1 MSGKIMV
8 LVVEPGKPCQAR
20 EIDGSLEAMQALV
33 GGYIE
38 AVTPFAESIAIVCNE
53 EGKLRGLPYNR
64 PLTDRTG
71 APYDILC
78 GTFFIAGVDGEH
90 FVSLTE
96 EQIQRYKDLYDNVMS
111 LTSERPENQAEIVPE
126 TAMPDFAVA
135 CQILFRFTHEDQE
148 NPGLHDAFIRHVTGI
163 FNQDQALAE
172 RTVDSLDVDFQGCRA
187 EVRYTFAR
195 QDKDAASAE
204 LFSKQCVLDVR
215 DQLEGY
221 GCKIEKIEC
230 FAEELEPDYG
240 REQARGRETQEKKR
254 KGNRHDR

>member
-1 MSGKIMV
+1 MKV
-8 LVVEPGKPCQAR
+8 LVVEPMKPCEAR
-20 EIDGSLEAMQALV
+20 EIPDTLEAMQAIV
-33 GGYIE
+33 GGYIQ
-38 AVTPFAESIAIVCNE
+38 AVYPFQEEVAVVCNE
-53 EGKLRGLPYNR
+53 EGRNLDLPFNRPLIDESGLPY
-64 PLTDRTG
+64 
-71 APYDILC
+71 DIVC
-78 GTFFIAGVDGEH
+78 GTFFMAGFSGEH

-96 EQIQRYKDLYDNVMS
+96 EQIQKYKVLYDNVVV
-111 LTSERPENQAEIVPE
+111 LTAERPENQAEIAPE
-126 TAMPDFAVA
+126 AAMPDFAVA
-135 CQILFRFTHEDQE
+135 CQISFRFTHEDQE
-148 NPGLHDAFIRHVTGI
+148 NPGSHDAFISHVTGI
-163 FNQDQALAE
+163 FNQDQTLAE
-172 RTVDSLDVDFQGCRA
+172 RTVGGLDVAFQGCCA

-240 REQARGRETQEKKR
+240 RDQARGRGTQEKKR

>member
-1 MSGKIMV
+1 MKV
-8 LVVEPGKPCQAR
+8 LVVEPMKPCEAR
-20 EIDGSLEAMQALV
+20 EIPDTLEAMQAIV
-33 GGYIE
+33 GGYIQ
-38 AVTPFAESIAIVCNE
+38 AVYPFQEEVAVVCNE
-53 EGKLRGLPYNR
+53 EGRNLDLPFNRPLIDESGLPY
-64 PLTDRTG
+64 
-71 APYDILC
+71 DIVC
-78 GTFFIAGVDGEH
+78 GTFFMAGFSGEH

-96 EQIQRYKDLYDNVMS
+96 EQIQKYKVLYDNVVV
-111 LTSERPENQAEIVPE
+111 LTAERPENQAEIAPE
-126 TAMPDFAVA
+126 AAMPDFAVA
-135 CQILFRFTHEDQE
+135 CQISFRFTHEDQE
-148 NPGLHDAFIRHVTGI
+148 NPGSHDAFISHVTGI
-163 FNQDQALAE
+163 FNQDQTLAE
-172 RTVDSLDVDFQGCRA
+172 RTVGGLDVAFQGCCA

-240 REQARGRETQEKKR
+240 RDQAKGRGTQEKKR

>member
-1 MSGKIMV
+1 MKV
-8 LVVEPGKPCQAR
+8 LVVEPMKPCEAR
-20 EIDGSLEAMQALV
+20 EIPDTLEAMQAIV
-33 GGYIE
+33 GGYIQ
-38 AVTPFAESIAIVCNE
+38 AVYPFQEEVAVVCNE
-53 EGKLRGLPYNR
+53 EGRNLDLPYNR
-64 PLTDRTG
+64 PLIDESG
-71 APYDILC
+71 LPYDIVC
-78 GTFFIAGVDGEH
+78 GTFFMAGFSGEH

-96 EQIQRYKDLYDNVMS
+96 EQIQKYKVLYDNVVV
-111 LTSERPENQAEIVPE
+111 LTAERPENQAEIAPE
-126 TAMPDFAVA
+126 AAMPDFAVA
-135 CQILFRFTHEDQE
+135 CQISFRFTHEDQE
-148 NPGLHDAFIRHVTGI
+148 NPGSHDAFISHVTGI
-163 FNQDQALAE
+163 FNQDQTLAE
-172 RTVDSLDVDFQGCRA
+172 RTVGGLDVAFQGCCA

-240 REQARGRETQEKKR
+240 RDQVRGRGTQEKKR

>member
-1 MSGKIMV
+1 MKV
-8 LVVEPGKPCQAR
+8 LVVEPMKPCEAR
-20 EIDGSLEAMQALV
+20 EIPDTLEAMQAIV
-33 GGYIE
+33 GGYIQ
-38 AVTPFAESIAIVCNE
+38 AVYPFQEEVAVVCNE
-53 EGKLRGLPYNR
+53 EGRNLDLPYNR
-64 PLTDRTG
+64 PLIDESG
-71 APYDILC
+71 LPYDIVC
-78 GTFFIAGVDGEH
+78 GTFFMAGFSGEH

-96 EQIQRYKDLYDNVMS
+96 EQIQKYKALYDNVVV
-111 LTSERPENQAEIVPE
+111 LTAERPENQAEIAPE
-126 TAMPDFAVA
+126 AAMPDFAVA
-135 CQILFRFTHEDQE
+135 CQISFRFTHEEQTDSD
-148 NPGLHDAFIRHVTGI
+148 PHDLFISHVTGI

-172 RTVDSLDVDFQGCRA
+172 RTVGGLDVAFQGRCA

-215 DQLEGY
+215 DQLERY

-240 REQARGRETQEKKR
+240 RDQAKGRGTQEKKR